1 MSANERQRQPIS
13 VVFVG
18 VGSMGR
24 PMAIRLLDAGYPLAA
39 VDVNEAAL
47 TEFSGRG
54 AGVAKRAAECEG
66 DLVITM
72 LPTDRHVEVA
82 LFGEGGALTRP
93 RAAVIDMSSSAPR
106 GTRGIAARL
115 AEHGVAFLDA
125 PVSGGVPRARTG
137 ELTAMVG
144 GAPETFE
151 RYRDV
156 LTAMCRT
163 IQRVGDVGAGVTMK
177 ALNNFL
183 SAVALWATS
192 EALVVGARA
201 GLDPRTMV
209 DVWKTSTASSHAVNV
224 KVPQAVLPRTFDYGF
239 ALGLMSKDLAIAG
252 GLAREVDASTPMLA
266 QAEATWALARDALG
280 AQADMTEVIRLIEKW
295 SHYEVPAVA
304 DTSEQQ

>member
-1 MSANERQRQPIS
+1 
-13 VVFVG
+13 
-18 VGSMGR
+18 
-24 PMAIRLLDAGYPLAA
+24 
-39 VDVNEAAL
+39 VNEAAL
-47 TEFSGRG
+47 AEFSGRG
-54 AGVAKRAAECEG
+54 AAVAKRAAECEG
-66 DLVITM
+66 ELVITM
-72 LPTDRHVEVA
+72 LPTDRHVE
-82 LFGEGGALTRP
+82 
-93 RAAVIDMSSSAPR
+93 
-106 GTRGIAARL
+106 
-115 AEHGVAFLDA
+115 
-125 PVSGGVPRARTG
+125 
-137 ELTAMVG
+137 
-144 GAPETFE
+144 
-151 RYRDV
+151 
-156 LTAMCRT
+156 
-163 IQRVGDVGAGVTMK
+163 
-177 ALNNFL
+177 
-183 SAVALWATS
+183 VALWATS